1 MGMETQE
8 IYIFNETKQNDVYL
22 NSIIS
27 TDSVSHKNMFNIKLD
42 KESKYT
48 NLNNNSTE
56 NIYIRKNKIYDV
68 FKRLFDIFSSLLAI
82 ICLSPIMLVFS
93 LIIKCTSKG
102 PVLFKDKRI
111 GKNGKEIFLFKFRSM
126 YIDAESR
133 IKDYLTEEQYNTWLV
148 ERKIDKD
155 PRITKIGNFMRK
167 TSIDEIPQLF
177 NILNGSMSVIGPR
190 AITEKEWE
198 TNFSKNQKDALLSIK
213 PGLSG
218 YWAAYA
224 RSNATFESGERQKLE
239 LQYLSK
245 RSFFFDIKLIFVTI
259 FAVIHHKGAK

>member
-22 NSIIS
+22 NSMTS
-27 TDSVSHKNMFNIKLD
+27 TDSVSHKNMFNINLE
-42 KESKYT
+42 KENKYT
-48 NLNNNSTE
+48 NLSNDLTE
-56 NIYIRKNKIYDV
+56 NIYIRKSKIYDV
-68 FKRLFDIFSSLLAI
+68 FKRLFDIFSSLFAI

-155 PRITKIGNFMRK
+155 PRITKIGSFMRK
-167 TSIDEIPQLF
+167 TSIDELPQLF